1 MSEQLTGLKS
11 EYTDKLRRLKLLE
24 AGVDYGEIDTYI
36 KYLSADK
43 SDEIEK
49 QAAELVA
56 DIEQK
61 SNFGDAYCDDKKVW
75 NPFKIKGEDEI

>member
-24 AGVDYGEIDTYI
+24 AGVEYGQIDTYI
-36 KYLSADK
+36 KYLTSDSA
-43 SDEIEK
+43 DEIEK

-56 DIEQK
+56 DIKQQD
-61 SNFGDAYCDDKKVW
+61 NYGDVYIDDRTW
-75 NPFKIKGEDEI
+75 RPFK

>member
-1 MSEQLTGLKS
+1 MSEQLNELKS

-36 KYLSADK
+36 KYLSANK
-43 SDEIEK
+43 SSEIEK

-56 DIEQK
+56 DIKQQG
-61 SNFGDAYCDDKKVW
+61 SFGDVYIDERTW
-75 NPFKIKGEDEI
+75 RPFK